1 MNEHLTRIVAAGEPR
16 GSGEDVRGLL
26 DAARGEG
33 ADALVLLGDLG
44 GGEVR
49 EYADVLRAV
58 GRAGFPTFYVP
69 GPGDAPF
76 GKFLR
81 EAHNSEVV
89 FASMHGVHGAF
100 AFAPG
105 FQMLFA
111 GMGGEVQDA
120 PGHQREETE
129 KLSYPGWE
137 VEYRLKI
144 LRELKDYRKVFLF
157 CTPPAHQGLQEEGSE
172 ILAEMVKTYT
182 PDLVLT
188 GGDFRRERLGT
199 SLVVAPGGLGDG
211 QYALVDLAS
220 GDAEQKTWR

>member
-1 MNEHLTRIVAAGEPR
+1 M
-16 GSGEDVRGLL
+16 RGLL
-26 DAARGEG
+26 DAARGEE

-49 EYADVLRAV
+49 EYADVLRTV

-69 GPGDAPF
+69 GPEDAPF

-89 FASMHGVHGAF
+89 FASMHGVHGAV

-129 KLSYPGWE
+129 KLSYPGWRSSTGSRSCGSSRITARSFSSLPL
-137 VEYRLKI
+137 RLTRACRR
-144 LRELKDYRKVFLF
+144 REARSWPRWSRR
-157 CTPPAHQGLQEEGSE
+157 TPP
-172 ILAEMVKTYT
+172 
-182 PDLVLT
+182 
-188 GGDFRRERLGT
+188 T
-199 SLVVAPGGLGDG
+199 S
-211 QYALVDLAS
+211 S
-220 GDAEQKTWR
+220 